1 MAKSVLDFTMK
12 DIKGR
17 DVNLS
22 NYKGKVL
29 LLVNVASK
37 CGLTPQYEGLQELY
51 ERFKDRGFEILA
63 FPSNDFMG
71 QEPGTNEEIAS
82 FCSTKYDVTFPLFS
96 KISVKGA
103 GLHPLYA
110 YLTQEA
116 PHHGEIKWNFHK
128 FLVGKDGQV
137 VANVDPKMAP
147 QEMVPMIEELLG

>member
-29 LLVNVASK
+29 VLVNVASK

-51 ERFKDRGFEILA
+51 ERYKDRGLEILA
-63 FPSNDFMG
+63 FPANDFMG

-82 FCSTKYDVTFPLFS
+82 FCSTKYDVTFPLFG
-96 KISVKGA
+96 KISVKGE
-103 GLHPLYA
+103 GMHPLYQ
-110 YLTQEA
+110 YLTKEA
-116 PHHGEIKWNFHK
+116 PHHGDIKWNFHK
-128 FLVGKDGQV
+128 FIVDKNGEV
-137 VANVDPKMAP
+137 VANVDPKTTP
-147 QEMVPMIEELLG
+147 NEMIPLIDELL